1 MRLERSGGDVDYR
14 EVARMLAPKIAA
26 CADQIEAE
34 RRLPQPLLDEL
45 IDAGLFRMLLPR
57 WLDGAQVDPVT
68 FVEVLEEISK
78 VDAST
83 AWVICQTAG
92 CSMAAAFL
100 APDVAREIFGGRPH
114 GILAWGPGLTARA
127 VAVEGGYRVTGTFSF
142 LSGGRHA
149 TWVGGFSPIYAP
161 DGTPR
166 RGDDGRPDLRW
177 MLFPVARVT
186 MLDVWHVI
194 GLRGTGSDSFS
205 VSDVFVPE
213 AYTVPRHDEPAPRD
227 PSPLYCFP
235 YVSLFAV
242 GFAGVALGIA
252 RSIFDALVALAR
264 DKTPR
269 GFKGTLRE
277 NGVIQSQVAQAEAR
291 LGSARLYLMTS
302 LEEIWQAVERS
313 GRVTLEQ
320 RVRIRLATSHAIQQ
334 ANEVAGFAYHA
345 AGGTAIF
352 MSGAFERRFR
362 DMSALTQ
369 QMQGRQDHF
378 ESVGQFLLGLDPNT
392 AHL

>member
-1 MRLERSGGDVDYR
+1 MNPGADVHYR
-14 EVARMLAPKIAA
+14 EVARTLVPKIAA
-26 CADQIEAE
+26 CADQIEQD
-34 RRLPQPLLDEL
+34 RQLPQPLVDEL
-45 IDAGLFRMLLPR
+45 VDAGLFKLLLPR
-57 WLDGAQVDPVT
+57 WLGGAQVDPGT

-92 CSMAAAFL
+92 CSMAAATL
-100 APDVAREIFGGRPH
+100 RRDVAEEIFGGTPH
-114 GILAWGPGLTARA
+114 GILAWGPGLGARA
-127 VAVEGGYRVTGTFSF
+127 VVADGGYRVTGTFSF

-149 TWVGGFSPIYAP
+149 TWLGGFAP
-161 DGTPR
+161 VHDAEGTPR
-166 RGDDGRPDLRW
+166 RKPDGGPDMRW
-177 MLFPVARVT
+177 MLFPLAKTT

-213 AYTVPRHDEPAPRD
+213 AYTVPRHEEPAPHD

-242 GFAGVALGIA
+242 GFAGVALGLA
-252 RSIFDALVALAR
+252 RSSLEAFIALAK

-277 NGVIQSQVAQAEAR
+277 NAVIQSQVAQAEAR
-291 LGSARLYLMTS
+291 LAGARLYLITS
-302 LEEIWQAVERS
+302 LQEIWQAVERAR
-313 GRVTLEQ
+313 RVTIDQ
-320 RVRIRLATSHAIQQ
+320 RVRIRLAASYAILQ
-334 ANEVAGFAYHA
+334 AREVVNFAYHG
-345 AGGTAIF
+345 AGSTAVFI
-352 MSGAFERRFR
+352 GAPFERRFR
-362 DMSALTQ
+362 DMYAITQ
-369 QMQGRQDHF
+369 QMQGRDDHF
-378 ESVGQFLLGLDPNT
+378 ESVGQYLLGLDANI

>member
-1 MRLERSGGDVDYR
+1 MSPGADVDYR

-26 CADQIEAE
+26 CADKIEQE
-34 RRLPQPLLDEL
+34 RRLPQPLVDEL
-45 IDAGLFRMLLPR
+45 VDAGLFKLLMPR
-57 WLDGAQVDPVT
+57 WLGGAQVDPVT

-92 CSMAAAFL
+92 CSMAAATL
-100 APDVAREIFGGRPH
+100 RREVAEEIFGGEPH
-114 GILAWGPGLTARA
+114 GILAWGPGMGARA
-127 VAVEGGYRVTGTFSF
+127 VAVDGGYRVTGTFSF

-149 TWVGGFSPIYAP
+149 TWVGGFAP
-161 DGTPR
+161 VHAADGAPRRTADGTP
-166 RGDDGRPDLRW
+166 DMRW
-177 MLFPVARVT
+177 MLFPLARVT

-213 AYTVPRHDEPAPRD
+213 AYTVPRHEEPAPHD

-242 GFAGVALGIA
+242 GFAGVALGLA
-252 RSIFDALVALAR
+252 RSSLEAFIGLAR

-269 GFKGTLRE
+269 GFKGALRE

-291 LGSARLYLMTS
+291 LASARLYLFTS
-302 LEEIWQAVERS
+302 LQEIWQAVERS
-313 GRVTLEQ
+313 RRMTLAQ
-320 RVRIRLATSHAIQQ
+320 RVRIRLASSHAIAQ
-334 ANEVAGFAYHA
+334 ASEVVDFAYHA
-345 AGGTAIF
+345 AGSTAVF
-352 MSGAFERRFR
+352 AGNAFERRFR
-362 DMSALTQ
+362 DVHSVTQ

-378 ESVGQFLLGLDPNT
+378 ESVGQFLLGLDANI